1 MKSEMSARSTD
12 YEQVSVSENPSEL
25 DLNEGEKLL
34 GTGAA
39 VSKQRKWPRW
49 LRLWGLIGTAVVTA
63 LVVFGLGYMSGYDQR
78 SMDGSAS
85 ASTSLDNEAADKATA
100 GNCTEPYFRREW
112 RSLSDKDKKAYL
124 DAVKCFVDSPSSM
137 GKNGTLY
144 DDFSWVHNLIAH
156 STHGKAPFL
165 TWHRRFIWVYEKTL
179 REKCD
184 YEGSLPFWDWSL
196 DWEDPPS
203 SPIFDSKLGFGGDGD
218 PDAPEHNVA
227 HCVTDSPLGEL
238 HPQWYGDRFE
248 PHCLSRFFDDDDWF
262 GRYLSP
268 TQMQE
273 VMDSTSYEEFFL
285 ALEDGPH
292 DIIPGGIRG
301 DFTTFTAPNDPIFY
315 LHHSQLDRVWWLW
328 QMRDKENRVKDYGGE
343 GDGRNVTMSD
353 TLPLAGLDKDVTVA
367 DIMDTEAGELCYRY
381 MYT

>member
-1 MKSEMSARSTD
+1 MSARSTD

-39 VSKQRKWPRW
+39 VSKKRKWSRW
-49 LRLWGLIGTAVVTA
+49 LRLWGLIGAAFVTA

-124 DAVKCFVDSPSSM
+124 DAVKCFVDSPSAM

-156 STHGKAPFL
+156 SSTTPNPQPPSGNNRFPFPLSKDDSKHFRVANKSVHQPAHGKAPFL

-184 YEGSLPFWDWSL
+184 YEGALPYEAFL
-196 DWEDPPS
+196 
-203 SPIFDSKLGFGGDGD
+203 
-218 PDAPEHNVA
+218 
-227 HCVTDSPLGEL
+227 
-238 HPQWYGDRFE
+238 PQ
-248 PHCLSRFFDDDDWF
+248 
-262 GRYLSP
+262 
-268 TQMQE
+268 
-273 VMDSTSYEEFFL
+273 
-285 ALEDGPH
+285 
-292 DIIPGGIRG
+292 
-301 DFTTFTAPNDPIFY
+301 
-315 LHHSQLDRVWWLW
+315 
-328 QMRDKENRVKDYGGE
+328 
-343 GDGRNVTMSD
+343 
-353 TLPLAGLDKDVTVA
+353 
-367 DIMDTEAGELCYRY
+367 
-381 MYT
+381 